1 LKDRICVC
9 WLYEL
14 EERDGEKH
22 RKVVGN
28 YLSSTEFVEGN
39 TMRLFAFCGNFLY
52 TCNVR
57 DKEGSKKGEK

>member
-1 LKDRICVC
+1 M
-9 WLYEL
+9 
-14 EERDGEKH
+14 EKNTESLI
-22 RKVVGN
+22 GN
-28 YLSSTEFVEGN
+28 YLSLTEFAEGN